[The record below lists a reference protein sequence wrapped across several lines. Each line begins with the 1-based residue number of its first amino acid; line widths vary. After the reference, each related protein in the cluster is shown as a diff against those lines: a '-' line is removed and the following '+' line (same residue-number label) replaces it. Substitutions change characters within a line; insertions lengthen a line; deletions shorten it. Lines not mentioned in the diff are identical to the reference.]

1 MHADYQALNANV
13 MQLHSFCSA
22 FGIQRKGKYI
32 YTYILTNVR
41 LYVLGRKLR
50 FAPHTHIPQVNIG
63 GGWMVAGDT
72 AYRKNALP

>member
-1 MHADYQALNANV
+1 MYIDYQILNANV

-22 FGIQRKGKYI
+22 FGIQRKEKKRKGKYI

-50 FAPHTHIPQVNIG
+50 FPPHTPGLHE
-63 GGWMVAGDT
+63 
-72 AYRKNALP
+72 L